1 VTYQSGDDL
10 GHVPADVALCVYRVT
25 QEALKNAAMHGKARH
40 AWVTAAR
47 EEADLVLTI
56 RDDGSGFDLAK
67 ARGRGL
73 GLISLEERVR
83 HVGGRLVI
91 DTEPQRGTTI
101 RVVVPLS

>member
-1 VTYQSGDDL
+1 V
-10 GHVPADVALCVYRVT
+10 
-25 QEALKNAAMHGKARH
+25 
-40 AWVTAAR
+40 R